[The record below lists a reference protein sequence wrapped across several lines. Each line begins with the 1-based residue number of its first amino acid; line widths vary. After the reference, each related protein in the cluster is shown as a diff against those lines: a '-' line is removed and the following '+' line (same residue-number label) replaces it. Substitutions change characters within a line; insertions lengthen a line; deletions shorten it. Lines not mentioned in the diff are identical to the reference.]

1 MKRFVGILLL
11 GLVCRAFAGGPG
23 QALTLPDALAL
34 LRTQNPALASARAH
48 LAAVQAGE
56 TTAKLRPNPMLSL
69 ANEDFNVFNP
79 SKFDIANG
87 QEFTDNVSFLVERG
101 HKRQRRMEDAQLT
114 TLVAGHTYRDNQ
126 RQLELLLKAAFV
138 GMLQAKA
145 TLKLAQD
152 NLSDYSRTLEASQ
165 LRLQTGDIS
174 QTDFDRIKV
183 EEARFQTDLLNAELA
198 LAQTRMQL
206 ASLLG
211 VQEQSGLDI
220 AGTLARPALSLDAVT
235 LRAAALATRP
245 DYLAAV
251 EGVRKAQ
258 ADLALARANGAT
270 DVTLAPEYK
279 RNGPD
284 NTLGF
289 TVQVPLRV
297 FDKNQ
302 GEKLRTSRELEAS
315 RFSETASRQQVISDV
330 DQAFA
335 AFQTALRR
343 ADLYSTDYL
352 QRARL
357 VRDRTEFS
365 YRNGATNLLDYL
377 DAVRS
382 YRDVELAAITADA
395 QLLLAVHQL
404 SYATA
409 TELLP

>member
-1 MKRFVGILLL
+1 MKRSIGILLL
-11 GLVCRAFAGGPG
+11 GLSCQAFAGGPG
-23 QALTLPDALAL
+23 QPLTLQEALAL
-34 LRTQNPALASARAH
+34 LRAQNPTLASARAH
-48 LAAVQAGE
+48 LAAVQASE
-56 TTAKLRPNPMLSL
+56 TTAKLRPNPVLSL

-87 QEFTDNVSFLVERG
+87 QEFTDNVAFLMERG

-126 RQLELLLKAAFV
+126 RQLELLLKTAFV

-145 TLKLAQD
+145 AFKLAQE
-152 NLSDYSRTLEASQ
+152 NLSDYSRTLEANQ
-165 LRLQTGDIS
+165 LRLQSGDIS
-174 QTDFDRIKV
+174 QTEFDRIKV

-206 ASLLG
+206 ATLLA
-211 VQEQSGLDI
+211 VQEQSSLDI
-220 AGTLARPALSLDAVT
+220 QGTLDRPALSLDAVK

-258 ADLALARANGAT
+258 ADLALANANGAT

-289 TVQVPLRV
+289 TVQFPLRV
-297 FDKNQ
+297 FDRNQ

-315 RFSETASRQQVISDV
+315 RFAESAARQQVISDV
-330 DQAFA
+330 DQSFA

-382 YRDVELAAITADA
+382 YRDVDLAAIAADA

-404 SYATA
+404 SFATA

>member
-1 MKRFVGILLL
+1 
-11 GLVCRAFAGGPG
+11 
-23 QALTLPDALAL
+23 
-34 LRTQNPALASARAH
+34 
-48 LAAVQAGE
+48 
-56 TTAKLRPNPMLSL
+56 
-69 ANEDFNVFNP
+69 
-79 SKFDIANG
+79 
-87 QEFTDNVSFLVERG
+87 
-101 HKRQRRMEDAQLT
+101 
-114 TLVAGHTYRDNQ
+114 
-126 RQLELLLKAAFV
+126 
-138 GMLQAKA
+138 MLQAKA
-145 TLKLAQD
+145 ALKLAQE
-152 NLSDYSRTLEASQ
+152 NLSDYSRTLEANQ
-165 LRLQTGDIS
+165 LRLQSGDIS
-174 QTDFDRIKV
+174 QTEFDRIKV

-206 ASLLG
+206 ATLLA
-211 VQEQSGLDI
+211 VQEQSSFDI
-220 AGTLARPALSLDAVT
+220 QGTLDRPALSLDAIK

-258 ADLALARANGAT
+258 ADLALANANGAT

-289 TVQVPLRV
+289 TVQFPLRV
-297 FDKNQ
+297 FDRNQ

-315 RFSETASRQQVISDV
+315 RFAESAARQQVISDV
-330 DQAFA
+330 DQSFA

-377 DAVRS
+377 DAIRS
-382 YRDVELAAITADA
+382 YRDVELAAISAEA

-404 SYATA
+404 SFATA